1 MLAVGDKRKVGN
13 TCLCAE
19 ESANAGDVANRNV
32 MSVTLDIKSAHQL
45 PCNGVGHHAHII
57 STPPLSV
64 RLQSRHSTCV
74 IALLEQR
81 RVSSRLS
88 YGGQL
93 FFTLCTCTKRAEK
106 GITAIPTILLST
118 GVMHSAY
125 GSGTKLMAKPTPNK
139 NLGHIHS
146 LTEARLASIR

>member
-1 MLAVGDKRKVGN
+1 MSLRGRERKCRRCGEPQCDVSDIGHKVCTSTTMQWCGSPCPDYLYSTIKCPFAVQILH
-13 TCLCAE
+13 TCP
-19 ESANAGDVANRNV
+19 
-32 MSVTLDIKSAHQL
+32 Q
-45 PCNGVGHHAHII
+45 NG
-57 STPPLSV
+57 
-64 RLQSRHSTCV
+64 TCV

-88 YGGQL
+88 HGGQL